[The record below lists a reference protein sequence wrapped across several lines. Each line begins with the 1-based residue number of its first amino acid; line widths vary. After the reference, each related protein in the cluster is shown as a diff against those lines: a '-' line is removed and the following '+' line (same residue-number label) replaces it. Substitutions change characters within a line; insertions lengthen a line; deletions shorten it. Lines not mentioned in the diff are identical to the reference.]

1 MRARVSNIPVE
12 KIRKFCAVLFGCL
25 AVFFALIAVR
35 NHFHRGGCLDS
46 AAMLPWNAETPARAA
61 QAGRLVFV
69 HTADLSELSPECVR
83 ILNKKYSVARLDKNL
98 NPADYDVLS
107 YFLRR
112 KFGRGSRFACAVF
125 TPTFKPVYIASDFDA
140 KKIAAVL
147 EIFARSFDAAPEKFN
162 LRAEM
167 AGRDLTRSAVF
178 GVAETDSFP
187 FANAAFSSEKIA
199 DACPTALLTE
209 NARVRFAVARKSGAM
224 LTRIRA
230 AEAFATLKRQFAK
243 RTDARSRLY
252 IARALADAGFAVS
265 ARAVPEL
272 DCAAKAAL
280 QGGSQERAA
289 DAALKL
295 SVLCGAY
302 SVFENAQY
310 LQGARDIAARL
321 VRIASER
328 RDIPAVV
335 VSASGGDSA
344 VVPNSI
350 ASALDLSLMANALCD
365 YFDIA
370 RDASALSAARSLLA
384 KLDSDY
390 RFGGLWTINSA
401 FSPTAG
407 FARFA
412 VLDDAADP
420 SYVGEAK
427 QAFARV
433 NRRSGVQSVGVA
445 DGRETA
451 LLPFAG
457 FGAAGRASSML
468 AELAR

>member
-1 MRARVSNIPVE
+1 ME
-12 KIRKFCAVLFGCL
+12 KLRKFCAVFFGCL

-35 NHFHRGGCLDS
+35 NHFHKSGSLDS
-46 AAMLPWNAETPARAA
+46 AAMLPWNAETPAKAA

-69 HTADLSELSPECVR
+69 HAADLAELPPECVR

-112 KFGRGSRFACAVF
+112 KLGRGSRFACAIF
-125 TPTFKPVYIASDFDA
+125 TPAFKPVYIASDFDA

-147 EIFARSFDAAPEKFN
+147 EIFARSFDASPEKFN
-162 LRAEM
+162 LRAEN
-167 AGRDLTRSAVF
+167 AGRDLARSAVF
-178 GVAETDSFP
+178 GVAETEPFP
-187 FANAAFSSEKIA
+187 FVNAAFSAEKIA
-199 DACPTALLTE
+199 DICPTAALTE

-224 LTRIRA
+224 LARLRA
-230 AEAFATLKRQFAK
+230 AEAFATLKSQFAK
-243 RTDARSRLY
+243 RADPRGKLY
-252 IARALADAGFAVS
+252 IARALADARFAVP

-272 DCAAKAAL
+272 DCAATSAL
-280 QGGSQERAA
+280 QSVPQERAA

-302 SVFENAQY
+302 SVFDKAQY
-310 LQGARDIAARL
+310 LEGARDIAERL
-321 VRIASER
+321 VRLASER

-335 VSASGGDSA
+335 VSASGGEGA

-365 YFDIA
+365 YFDIT
-370 RDASALSAARSLLA
+370 RDVSALSAARALLA

-390 RFGGLWTINSA
+390 RFGGLWTVNSA
-401 FSPTAG
+401 FSPTAS

-433 NRRSGVQSVGVA
+433 NRRSGVKSAAVE
-445 DGRETA
+445 DGRA
-451 LLPFAG
+451 AAFLPAMG
-457 FGAAGRASSML
+457 FSSAGRASSML
-468 AELAR
+468 AEFAR

>member
-1 MRARVSNIPVE
+1 ME
-12 KIRKFCAVLFGCL
+12 KVRKFCAVFFGCL

-35 NHFHRGGCLDS
+35 NHFYKGDCLDS
-46 AAMLPWNAETPARAA
+46 SAMLPWNAETPAKAA
-61 QAGRLVFV
+61 RAGRLVFV
-69 HTADLSELSPECVR
+69 HAADLSELSPECVR

-98 NPADYDVLS
+98 NPADYDVLT

-112 KFGRGSRFACAVF
+112 KLGRDSRFACAVF

-147 EIFARSFDAAPEKFN
+147 EIFACSFDSAPEKFN
-162 LRAEM
+162 LRAER
-167 AGRDLTRSAVF
+167 AGRDLARSAVF
-178 GVAETDSFP
+178 GVAETAPFP

-209 NARVRFAVARKSGAM
+209 NARVRFADARKSVAM

-243 RTDARSRLY
+243 RADARDRLY
-252 IARALADAGFAVS
+252 IARALADARFAVS
-265 ARAVPEL
+265 AEAVPEL
-272 DCAAKAAL
+272 DCAAKSAL
-280 QGGSQERAA
+280 QDASQERAA

-310 LQGARDIAARL
+310 LAGARRIAARL

-335 VSASGGDSA
+335 VLSAGAGGSA

-370 RDASALSAARSLLA
+370 RDASALSAARALLG

-401 FSPTAG
+401 FSPTAS

-427 QAFARV
+427 QAFVRV
-433 NRRSGVQSVGVA
+433 GRRSGAQSA
-445 DGRETA
+445 DIGGGSETA
-451 LLPFAG
+451 LLSSVG
-457 FGAAGRASSML
+457 FRTAGRASSML
-468 AELAR
+468 AELVR